1 MNTRDLRHIK
11 QFSIKRTRENLVHVF
26 AKRELGSTYD
36 TLMQNGNALVFE
48 ISNAKRL
55 PETYIDVDVY
65 CKFRDRKQEC
75 WYDLTC

>member
-1 MNTRDLRHIK
+1 MKHIT
-11 QFSIKRTRENLVHVF
+11 QFSIKRTRESLVHVF

-55 PETYIDVDVY
+55 PENYIDVDVY
-65 CKFRDRKQEC
+65 CKFRDQKQEC
-75 WYDLTC
+75 WYDLTCS